1 MGQEFGREL
10 VQEPRRGHLNTGMDM
25 ERHRSL
31 EGCKSLGG
39 AGALEGVCIWEGA
52 GVWEG
57 ARAWGFK
64 RWRRGID
71 LGGDRGT
78 EGD

>member
-1 MGQEFGREL
+1 MGQEFGRE
-10 VQEPRRGHLNTGMDM
+10 QEPRRGHLNTGMDM

-31 EGCKSLGG
+31 EGCKSLG
-39 AGALEGVCIWEGA
+39 GA